1 MSSGASPFAR
11 SGTPRAPSN
20 YLTQQLN
27 YNLQNYAT
35 SKLLGPGK
43 NPVRPLQWSHVQSMG
58 RYGAPSLT
66 NKLYTIDRAP
76 LLGQGP
82 NSPPDPAL
90 VGHSNLLAYQV
101 QINFTIIYSRRNNS
115 KNIAKKHFTI

>member
-1 MSSGASPFAR
+1 MSSGASPSAR

-35 SKLLGPGK
+35 LETLWAGEKSVWP
-43 NPVRPLQWSHVQSMG
+43 PERSHVQSMG
-58 RYGAPSLT
+58 RHGAPSLT
-66 NKLYTIDRAP
+66 NKHYTMDRAP

-82 NSPPDPAL
+82 NSPPDLAL
-90 VGHSNLLAYQV
+90 VGYLNLLAYRV
-101 QINFTIIYSRRNNS
+101 QINFTIILQS
-115 KNIAKKHFTI
+115 TQ